1 MPFEKKTVRLANGL
15 TMPYLEQ
22 GDPDGVPVILI
33 HGYSDSSL
41 SFEPVLEYLPS
52 NVRALAV
59 TLRGHG
65 DADRP
70 PSGYAL
76 SDFANDVALFAEALE
91 LGPAVVVGHS
101 MGSGVARDF
110 AIEHPSRTS
119 AVVLIGAFA
128 KMHGNPVIDELEQ
141 AVRQLS
147 DPVDPVFVR
156 EFQEGTITH
165 PVPPEFVDRAVAESL
180 KMPARVWNAVLDGM
194 LAYDLEDR
202 LENITVPVLAVWG
215 DRDAIFGQDDW
226 DSLAASLPNV
236 RIELYPGAG
245 HATHWEHPD
254 RFASDLVAFIEYGAG
269 GANLAELLVDRMNA
283 C

>member
-1 MPFEKKTVRLANGL
+1 MSFEKKSVRLANGL
-15 TMPYLEQ
+15 TMHYIEH
-22 GDPDGVPVILI
+22 GDPDGIPVLMI

-65 DADRP
+65 DAVRP
-70 PSGYAL
+70 PSGYGL
-76 SDFANDVALFAEALE
+76 GDFANDVALFAEALE

-101 MGSGVARDF
+101 MGSGVARYF
-110 AIEHPSRTS
+110 AIEHPARTS
-119 AVVLIGAFA
+119 ALVLIGAFA
-128 KMHGNPVIDELEQ
+128 TMRGNPVIDELEQ

-147 DPVDPVFVR
+147 DPVDPAFVR
-156 EFQEGTITH
+156 DFQESTIAQ
-165 PVPPEFVDRAVAESL
+165 PVPPGFVDRAVVESL
-180 KMPARVWNAVLDGM
+180 KMPARIWRSVFDGM

-202 LENITVPVLAVWG
+202 LESISVPVLAVWG
-215 DRDAIFGQDDW
+215 DNDVIFGQAHW
-226 DSLAASLPNV
+226 DALAATVPNV

-254 RFASDLVAFIEYGAG
+254 RFASDLVAFIEYTVD
-269 GANLAELLVDRMNA
+269 GANLAAALGDRVNA
-283 C
+283 